1 MQTRLLIKTISFFAL
16 ALILTLTGLRC
27 TRGVPREAA
36 EANRPVTLT
45 WWRVFDD
52 EGAVRPMIEAYR
64 ASHPNVTIQYRKLR
78 FEEYERELLN
88 ALAEDRGPDIISL
101 HNTWIRAWLP
111 KITPLPSEITLPFQ
125 ELRGTLKKEVV
136 TTLKTTP
143 ALSARSVKSLF
154 VDAVAAD
161 VLIAQRNEQGS
172 VKENI
177 WGLPLALD
185 TLVLYANRDLL
196 NIAGVPEVPK
206 TWADLQAVTSRL
218 TKINDRGEPIQSAV
232 ALGTSR
238 NIDRGADI
246 LALLMMQNGTEM
258 VDEAGRAAFQRIP
271 PTLQGIATPPGEQ
284 ALLFYADF
292 ANPNK
297 ESYTWSARQP
307 NSFEAFVSGRV
318 ALFFGYGY
326 HLPLLRARAPR
337 MNLEI
342 SRAPQIEGNP
352 EINFANYWVE
362 AVSKKSRNA
371 DWAWDFLQFA
381 TKENQVQPYLTA
393 VKRPTALRAL
403 VAKQLED
410 EDIGTFAEQLLTAK
424 TWYRG
429 LSAAAAEA
437 ALLDAID
444 AVHVGVK
451 PGEALNIAA
460 SRVNQTLR

>member
-1 MQTRLLIKTISFFAL
+1 MIRPSKIFFFLGLTAL
-16 ALILTLTGLRC
+16 LTLTGLRC
-27 TRGVPREAA
+27 TRGTPPEI
-36 EANRPVTLT
+36 EKANRPVTLT

-52 EGAVRPMIEAYR
+52 ESAVRPIIEAYR
-64 ASHPNVTIQYRKLR
+64 GNHPNVTIQYRKLR

-101 HNTWIRAWLP
+101 HNTWVRAWLP
-111 KITPLPSEITLPFQ
+111 KITPLPAEITLPFQ

-136 TTLKTTP
+136 TSLKTTP
-143 ALSARSVKSLF
+143 TLSSRGLKSLF
-154 VDAVAAD
+154 VDTVAAD
-161 VLIAQRNEQGS
+161 VLISERDEQGG

-206 TWADLQAVTSRL
+206 TWDDLQAVTSRL
-218 TKINDRGEPIQSAV
+218 TKINDRNEPIQSAV
-232 ALGTSR
+232 ALGTSK

-258 VDEAGRAAFQRIP
+258 IDAAGRAAFQRIP
-271 PTLQGIATPPGEQ
+271 QALQGISTPPGEQ
-284 ALLFYADF
+284 ALSFYADF

-342 SRAPQIEGNP
+342 SRMPQIEGNP
-352 EINFANYWVE
+352 EINFANYWIE
-362 AVSKKSRNA
+362 AVSKKSPNTE
-371 DWAWDFLQFA
+371 WAWDFLQFA
-381 TKENQVQPYLTA
+381 TKENQVKPYLEA
-393 VKRPTALRAL
+393 VKKPTALRAL
-403 VAKQLED
+403 VAQQLSD

-429 LSAAAAEA
+429 LSA
-437 ALLDAID
+437 
-444 AVHVGVK
+444 
-451 PGEALNIAA
+451 
-460 SRVNQTLR
+460 